1 MVAVRLRSSY
11 MVAYFSYFMIA
22 LFILYLTEVEFIS
35 NYLAEGGSD
44 QVCGIFSD
52 FTEQGPTH
60 VRIFLSVYFLT
71 GKNESFLWLMSR
83 AGRFRLRF

>member
-60 VRIFLSVYFLT
+60 VRIFLSV
-71 GKNESFLWLMSR
+71 
-83 AGRFRLRF
+83 

>member
-60 VRIFLSVYFLT
+60 VRIFLSVFLLMYHIMLMFCVPVPLM
-71 GKNESFLWLMSR
+71 KNGSQ
-83 AGRFRLRF
+83 